1 MISAV
6 NGRKCE
12 VPIDNRAARLAELLV
27 DQIDGISPDELHR
40 LMTLLGEF
48 DVKPGRALNGVQIHR
63 ALAHIGFLY
72 VAAIKELIEKKGF

>member
-27 DQIDGISPDELHR
+27 DQIDGI
-40 LMTLLGEF
+40 
-48 DVKPGRALNGVQIHR
+48 HR